1 MAELD
6 NLPSISVLPEG
17 CVTDILSITSP
28 RDACRAALISKAF
41 HSVADSDVVWER
53 FLPSDYR
60 EIIGKAVS
68 PVGFESKKELYHRLS
83 VSYIVLDRGNL
94 GFKLDKE
101 SGRKCYMIG
110 ARDLSIAFGND
121 TRYWEW
127 SHVPESRFAEVGI
140 LKHRWWLDIQG
151 KIASVM
157 LSQKTTYVAYLVFRI
172 SKNSWGLLA
181 AGNTIVSVGGVRNGA
196 SNVYLQ
202 QPTAHVHE
210 NIIVSFGEV
219 RNEASSVYVQP
230 LKAHAQANMR
240 NDGWMEL
247 VLGEFYCDNGDD
259 GEVEMVFQE
268 HHRNKGGLIVEGIE
282 LRPK

>member
-1 MAELD
+1 ML
-6 NLPSISVLPEG
+6 
-17 CVTDILSITSP
+17 
-28 RDACRAALISKAF
+28 
-41 HSVADSDVVWER
+41 
-53 FLPSDYR
+53 
-60 EIIGKAVS
+60 
-68 PVGFESKKELYHRLS
+68 
-83 VSYIVLDRGNL
+83 
-94 GFKLDKE
+94 
-101 SGRKCYMIG
+101 G
-110 ARDLSIAFGND
+110 ARDLSIAFGSD

-127 SHVPESRFAEVGI
+127 RHVPESRLAQNFQMLNLSPSLNDPIQIYIHVWKHCCRFAEVGI
-140 LKHRWWLDIQG
+140 LKHGWWLDIQG

-172 SKNSWGLLA
+172 SKNSWGLSA
-181 AGNTIVSVGGVRNGA
+181 AGNTIVSVGGVRNEA

-202 QPTAHVHE
+202 QPRAHVHE

-219 RNEASSVYVQP
+219 RNEASSVYVQQV
-230 LKAHAQANMR
+230 KAHAQANMR